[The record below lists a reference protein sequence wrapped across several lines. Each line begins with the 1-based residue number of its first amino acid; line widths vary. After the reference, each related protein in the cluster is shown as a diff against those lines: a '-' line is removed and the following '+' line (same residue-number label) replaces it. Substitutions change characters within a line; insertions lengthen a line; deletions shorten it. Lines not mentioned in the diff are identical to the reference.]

1 MRWIVRLDTV
11 VELVVVVAQHGGRG
25 WMDRWADRVKEE
37 CSMGQREREEV
48 AAALGT
54 IFYWLVG
61 STSA

>member
-37 CSMGQREREEV
+37 CSMGQRDREKERK
-48 AAALGT
+48 
-54 IFYWLVG
+54 
-61 STSA
+61 